1 MADTREKYT
10 SVRRER
16 GEENLDILSRL
27 IKETPSQY
35 AVRSEEA
42 LRWYQEQMRSVRL
55 SAREFM
61 RTAPLNKT
69 RRILTGR
76 FYTYFYQPKY
86 RDILPYYDIFP
97 VTLII
102 DSDSNSF
109 SGLNFHYLAPRYRVL
124 LLKELYQYIVQDDEE
139 ANDMTNKIRITW
151 EILSKTAKLRWA
163 KPCYKK
169 YRLDHVIGPALEITP
184 DQWDVMAMLPLARF
198 KKESIKKVYADSR
211 EAAFKTRKIR

>member
-10 SVRRER
+10 SVRRDR

-61 RTAPLNKT
+61 RTAPLDKT

-139 ANDMTNKIRITW
+139 A
-151 EILSKTAKLRWA
+151 
-163 KPCYKK
+163 
-169 YRLDHVIGPALEITP
+169 
-184 DQWDVMAMLPLARF
+184 DV
-198 KKESIKKVYADSR
+198 SSR
-211 EAAFKTRKIR
+211 ESQRGEVVLKAFCRPSTADLPPEHRGRSTITEF